1 MVHDLKPIG
10 KRISQCRRDKE
21 LTQKELASLIN
32 ISNNHL
38 SNIENGKTAPG
49 FDTFIDICSEL
60 KADATYIIGGEI
72 YSDVNEEIVKKL
84 QRCSDENK
92 IRMSRIID
100 VFVEEEKL
108 AK

>member
-49 FDTFIDICSEL
+49 FDTFIDICSVL
-60 KADATYIIGGEI
+60 KADAAYIIGGEI
-72 YSDVNEEIVKKL
+72 YSDINEEIIKKL

-92 IRMSRIID
+92 IRISRILD
-100 VFVEEEKL
+100 AFVDE
-108 AK
+108 